1 MERGWFWLYPC
12 SPSLRKYTL
21 DKWYY
26 FQLLIT
32 LIFHETKGKKVP
44 ELSRFLVKFL
54 GNNIPSRVNS
64 CKNILRNPLPV
75 SGFWRRLSPFGW
87 VKCLQIENSAQR
99 LFWAEWRV
107 AEIKGAA
114 VSSQGLHYTVQC
126 STGRVL
132 TACQSLSPISVSR
145 HSLTSSTSD
154 ISIITIRPITS
165 CHYWT
170 TDDTPQTS

>member
-44 ELSRFLVKFL
+44 ELSRFFGK
-54 GNNIPSRVNS
+54 
-64 CKNILRNPLPV
+64 V
-75 SGFWRRLSPFGW
+75 SGEQYPIS
-87 VKCLQIENSAQR
+87 CQQLQKYLAKPPPCVRILA
-99 LFWAEWRV
+99 
-107 AEIKGAA
+107 AA
-114 VSSQGLHYTVQC
+114 VSLWLGKMFANWEFCTKTVLSGVAGGGDQRGRCQQSGAALHSTVQYRP
-126 STGRVL
+126 G

-154 ISIITIRPITS
+154 ISIITIHPITS